1 VKDANSDAAIRRIID
16 ARTEAIN
23 AGDVDAMGADVADD
37 IVTFDV
43 VKPLRSLGKAG
54 SRKRANEWLANY
66 DGRPRWEN
74 RDVTIVADG
83 DVAFSHA
90 LSHVT
95 GTLKTGTAVDMWLR
109 TTLGFRRISGRWLI
123 VHDHGS
129 DPFDPETGKASLDLK
144 P

>member
-1 VKDANSDAAIRRIID
+1 VTDANSDAAIRQIID
-16 ARTEAIN
+16 ARTKAIN

-43 VKPLRSLGKAG
+43 VKPLRSLGKAAL
-54 SRKRANEWLANY
+54 RKRATEWLANY

-95 GTLKTGTAVDMWLR
+95 GTLKTGTAVDMWFR

>member
-1 VKDANSDAAIRRIID
+1 VTPQFD